1 MVSQSIDDLIGRE
14 TSKLVSRGYEG
25 EFIRRNQNNR
35 YIFYIRWQERK
46 DERMN
51 EREKM
56 FETEE
61 TQTNFDGL
69 GLLLYFLRNFV
80 S

>member
-1 MVSQSIDDLIGRE
+1 MVSQSIEDLINRE
-14 TSKLVSRGYEG
+14 TSKLVSRGYVG
-25 EFIRRNQNNR
+25 EFIRGNQNNR

-46 DERMN
+46 DVRMN
-51 EREKM
+51 ERETM

-61 TQTNFDGL
+61 TRTNFDGL